1 MFVCLVGQSH
11 TNIKVCWAAATEPV
25 VIRGWKLVTSWI
37 SSVQANPLRVIAQI
51 FEIPWFWSSLTARN
65 AFVSE
70 ISDTKLRWAVC
81 QQSGAG
87 HTFSG
92 KRTVV
97 GVGVVWRGAS
107 QLYVGSEFMKKDLLI
122 SEIQSETWRTYS
134 ELFTVQKVDYLLGNA
149 HSLLSFP
156 VGKQGV
162 PWKTTTFFSL
172 NNFCTFQAVSPK
184 VISLFP

>member
-1 MFVCLVGQSH
+1 MSYSPKDLC
-11 TNIKVCWAAATEPV
+11 PV
-25 VIRGWKLVTSWI
+25 VSGFRTTCFGCLEQTFLFFYQICWKLVTSWI

-97 GVGVVWRGAS
+97 GVGVVWRGVS
-107 QLYVGSEFMKKDLLI
+107 QLHVGSEFMKKDLLL
-122 SEIQSETWRTYS
+122 SEIQSETCS
-134 ELFTVQKVDYLLGNA
+134 
-149 HSLLSFP
+149 
-156 VGKQGV
+156 
-162 PWKTTTFFSL
+162 FFSESTKYSFSKKYL
-172 NNFCTFQAVSPK
+172 VFVLVTC
-184 VISLFP
+184 L